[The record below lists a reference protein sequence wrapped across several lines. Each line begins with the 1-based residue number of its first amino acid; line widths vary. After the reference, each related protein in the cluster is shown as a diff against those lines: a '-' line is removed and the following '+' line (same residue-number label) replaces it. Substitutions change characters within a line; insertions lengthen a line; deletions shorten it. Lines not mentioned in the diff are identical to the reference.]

1 MSENDW
7 SSEGTRMAPP
17 KRTIPLWVWG
27 CGGGCAL
34 FLVVG
39 VVLGFFVFRAVGK
52 ATDQEANWAA
62 IGEVLPVVE
71 RPEGYMVL
79 GSPWRF
85 DGVRFWILQAE
96 DQSHQAFLMH
106 AQEGDQAQE
115 TRGEM
120 LNDGAPGT
128 ELGELVVQG
137 RALKVLRFDS
147 RAAAKGDAG
156 PMEEFFASMSDGQ
169 MANVDLSRPGSS
181 ELLLLMYQERGKDA
195 RVDDEELLELLSHFR
210 LGGGAPAPVE
220 APAAEPAGDGE
231 EQD

>member
-1 MSENDW
+1 MSESDW
-7 SSEGTRMAPP
+7 SSEGSSVAPP
-17 KRTIPLWVWG
+17 KRKVPLWVWG

-39 VVLGFFVFRAVGK
+39 VVLGFFVFRTFGK
-52 ATDQEANWAA
+52 AMDQDANWAA
-62 IGEVLPVVE
+62 IDEVLPVVE
-71 RPEGYMVL
+71 RPEGYMVI
-79 GSPWRF
+79 GSPWRL

-106 AQEGDQAQE
+106 AEEGEQAQE

-120 LNDGAPGT
+120 LDDRAPGT

-137 RALKVLRFDS
+137 RALKVLRFDG

-156 PMEEFFASMSDGQ
+156 PMEEFFSSMSDGQ
-169 MANVDLSRPGSS
+169 MANVDLSRPGTS

-195 RVDDEELLELLSHFR
+195 HIDDEELLELLSHFR
-210 LGGGAPAPVE
+210 LGADAAAPTQE
-220 APAAEPAGDGE
+220 PAAQPADDGE
-231 EQD
+231 GQD